1 MKGQV
6 HNCICFLYFSGMDIL
21 KNILFQVIVL
31 IGLQVDAQQT
41 HHPDKDLLEFKQLDF
56 KQEAIINRM
65 AYADTANFM
74 HQKLYPCA
82 ECWLRPE
89 VHDALL
95 KALEIAKKK
104 GLQLVIY
111 DCYRPYPLQFKMFEI
126 VNDPRYVAKPGKGS
140 NHNRGAAVDISL
152 ADAEGN
158 LLDMGSGFDEFTER
172 SHYNASAISKE
183 AKRNRR
189 LLKKIMTE
197 AGFSPYPHEW
207 WHFDYLKKEYET
219 AEFIWDCD

>member
-1 MKGQV
+1 MKTTLNYIFALITCCVSAFAAAQDTINREQEGFIRV
-6 HNCICFLYFSGMDIL
+6 NL
-21 KNILFQVIVL
+21 KAEGIQ
-31 IGLQVDAQQT
+31 
-41 HHPDKDLLEFKQLDF
+41 
-56 KQEAIINRM
+56 NRM

-82 ECWLRPE
+82 ECYLRPE
-89 VHDALL
+89 VAAALK
-95 KALEIAKKK
+95 KANLLAKEKN
-104 GLQLVIY
+104 LRLVIY

-172 SHYNASAISKE
+172 SHYVADGIPKE
-183 AKRNRR
+183 ARKNRR
-189 LLKKIMTE
+189 LLRRIMQK

-207 WHFDYLKKEYET
+207 WHFDYIDKKYET
-219 AEFIWDCD
+219 ARFIWDCD